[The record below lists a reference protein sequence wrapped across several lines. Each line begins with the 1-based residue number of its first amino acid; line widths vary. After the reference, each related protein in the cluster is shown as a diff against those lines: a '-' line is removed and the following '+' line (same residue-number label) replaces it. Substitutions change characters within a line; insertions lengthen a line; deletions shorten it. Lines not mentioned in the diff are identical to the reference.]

1 MLHLAAGLPLLY
13 LALQV
18 VTDSA
23 GGDPVQYIIHFTGK
37 GALNAL
43 VATLLVSPVARKF
56 KLGLLMQTRRLLG
69 LWVFAW
75 ACLHILSY
83 FSLDLLFA
91 WELLLSE
98 IIKRPYI
105 LVGASAW
112 LLLAALALTSFKA
125 LQRRMGRRW
134 QQLHYSI
141 YAIALLVPV
150 HYYWSVKSEIIEP
163 SLYLAAMLL
172 LLAIRLRDSTGLAP
186 LAGSLKFRRVWP
198 GKHSQASALGEA
210 KL

>member
-1 MLHLAAGLPLLY
+1 MRLAAKQLPWLKALLHLAAGLPLLY
-13 LALQV
+13 LVLQV
-18 VTDSA
+18 VTDRA

-69 LWVFAW
+69 LWIFAW

-91 WELLLSE
+91 WELLFSE

-150 HYYWSVKSEIIEP
+150 HYYWSVKSEVIEP

-172 LLAIRLRDSTGLAP
+172 LLAIRLPRFSW
-186 LAGSLKFRRVWP
+186 FRRLWP
-198 GKHSQASALGEA
+198 TV
-210 KL
+210 

>member
-1 MLHLAAGLPLLY
+1 MMRLAAKQLPWLKALLHLAAGLPLLY
-13 LALQV
+13 LVLQV
-18 VTDSA
+18 VTDRA

-69 LWVFAW
+69 LWIFAW

-91 WELLLSE
+91 WELLFSE

-150 HYYWSVKSEIIEP
+150 HYYWSVKSEVIEP

-172 LLAIRLRDSTGLAP
+172 LLAIRLPRFSW
-186 LAGSLKFRRVWP
+186 FRRLWP
-198 GKHSQASALGEA
+198 TV
-210 KL
+210 